1 MTSCFVMG
9 CHVVWVEGS
18 TFHYNE
24 GFEKYLEK
32 IVKSTH
38 GDFNCDLLLFFY
50 FVDGELP
57 FPLHYFC
64 HSAQPHKRFLE
75 AKFKSSKPTHHIF
88 WNTNQDIVVQ
98 QAARLQRWPS
108 IASWMLASLTARSSR
123 IHVLA
128 VKVSTLKLTKNQ
140 AISKHWLKSCWH

>member
-24 GFEKYLEK
+24 RFEKYLEK
-32 IVKSTH
+32 TVKSTH

-50 FVDGELP
+50 VVDGELP
-57 FPLHYFC
+57 FSLHYFC

-88 WNTNQDIVVQ
+88 
-98 QAARLQRWPS
+98 
-108 IASWMLASLTARSSR
+108 
-123 IHVLA
+123 
-128 VKVSTLKLTKNQ
+128 
-140 AISKHWLKSCWH
+140 